1 MPGREEKNYSKEII
15 TVIIKG
21 VRTINM
27 TKNDSRLDWD
37 GGIKAIRTEVI
48 QERNHQGIC
57 LSCREMGSQETAGA
71 VSDAGR
77 TMAKDKV
84 TCGGDFYLGTS
95 DM

>member
-15 TVIIKG
+15 TVNIKG
-21 VRTINM
+21 IRTVDM

-48 QERNHQGIC
+48 QERYHHGIC
-57 LSCREMGSQETAGA
+57 LSCRKMGSQEIAGA
-71 VSDAGR
+71 VSNAGR
-77 TMAKDKV
+77 TMSKDKV
-84 TCGGDFYLGTS
+84 TSGGDFYLGTL